1 MCAIFWWSAFSPCLP
16 AAAWAACWD
25 ISWQM
30 ARLNPVTPMLFRLQP
45 RAPRPPLLLRQSL
58 RLVSSAG
65 PLPPHTAAASLR
77 SALTRSSLT
86 LVQILIVC
94 SVSGLLLS
102 GCSSTGSTPPTD
114 TAIQPTPAECKQ
126 KCSEPPARGWFRV
139 QWELQVFRWGAECK
153 ALHDECVA
161 ELSK

>member
-1 MCAIFWWSAFSPCLP
+1 MCAIYWWSAFSPCWP
-16 AAAWAACWD
+16 AAAWAAWWG

-30 ARLNPVTPMLFRLQP
+30 ARLIPAVPMLFRLQP
-45 RAPRPPLLLRQSL
+45 RAPHPPLLQRQSL
-58 RLVSSAG
+58 RLVSSAAL
-65 PLPPHTAAASLR
+65 LPPHTAAASPR

-86 LVQILIVC
+86 LVRILIVC

-102 GCSSTGSTPPTD
+102 ACLSTGSMPPTA
-114 TAIQPTPAECKQ
+114 TAIRPTPAECQQ
-126 KCSEPPARGWFRV
+126 KCNEPPARGWSRV